1 MSRSINNYSIEDA
14 LDIVING
21 DDSDFESSDDEEL
34 EFENT
39 IFEQDDDDAAES
51 SSKDEDDEKCK
62 VSSKISLRKILSRN
76 SFIPKI
82 KYKR

>member
-1 MSRSINNYSIEDA
+1 MSRSINNCSIEDA

-39 IFEQDDDDAAES
+39 IVEQDDDDAAEVPAKTKMMKS
-51 SSKDEDDEKCK
+51 A
-62 VSSKISLRKILSRN
+62 
-76 SFIPKI
+76 
-82 KYKR
+82 KYHQK